1 MTYWRQKTMTK
12 TQKIGLDGKMHDYWQ
27 FSEAELEKM
36 REKRAEQE
44 AKRRENK

>member
-1 MTYWRQKTMTK
+1 MTK

-36 REKRAEQE
+36 RQMRAEQE
-44 AKRRENK
+44 AKRRE